1 MATWTAFCCSD
12 MYPFDAH
19 SVKKYWARLHAG
31 DQEPLPDDEQVL
43 HAWVHFHRGEFEQA
57 AELGALAGQR
67 GTAVASKATCI
78 YANYL
83 EPKEKNR
90 LRLFKDVAERAAALS
105 TAEPGNANAF
115 YWYAYALSHYSQGI
129 SVAKALAQG
138 LGGRVK
144 SALEKTIELQPRHA
158 DAHIALGAF
167 HADVIDKVGTLIA
180 NMTYGAKKET
190 CLNLFERA
198 LSLTPQSANARVEY
212 ANALV
217 ILDGDKRLQDAT
229 RYYEQAANTRAFD
242 ATEHLDVGMAQIEL
256 AS

>member
-1 MATWTAFCCSD
+1 MATWTAFSCRD
-12 MYPFDAH
+12 AYPFDAH
-19 SVKKYWARLHAG
+19 SVKKYWSQLHAG

-43 HAWVHFHRGEFEQA
+43 QAWVHFHRGEFQQA
-57 AELGALAGQR
+57 SELGALAGLR
-67 GTAVASKATCI
+67 GASVTNKATCI

-83 EPKEKNR
+83 EPKERNR
-90 LRLFKDVAERAAALS
+90 LSLFQDVAERAGALAA
-105 TAEPGNANAF
+105 AEPDNANAF
-115 YWYAYALSHYSQGI
+115 YWYAYALCHYSQGI

-144 SALEKTIELQPRHA
+144 SALEKAIVLQPRHA

-190 CLNLFERA
+190 CLNLFEKA

-217 ILDGDKRLQDAT
+217 ILEGDKRLREAT
-229 RYYEQAANTRAFD
+229 RYYEQAAAMRAFD
-242 ATEHLDVGMAQIEL
+242 AMEHLDVEMAQTEL